1 MVNLYKLLNVLEQG
15 MSLFQLNKWKTEG
28 IWYPITQ
35 YKKESDEIQV
45 ITNLFIAD
53 QEQYHIQLSGNYP
66 EESEDWNKFLEEN
79 QWKIYPL
86 LANIMQVFLP
96 TGNYQLFYTQYPQG
110 FISII
115 AKPHDTLSPMISKE
129 LKSQLSILKETNPEY
144 IQTLKDAVTASYKAE
159 LQAIKPSS
167 TEEEEQLNIELK
179 DTVLKILFGPFY
191 DYFVSDYVVS
201 DTIWEEQDKLIEDL
215 YYYFKS

>member
-1 MVNLYKLLNVLEQG
+1 
-15 MSLFQLNKWKTEG
+15 
-28 IWYPITQ
+28 
-35 YKKESDEIQV
+35 
-45 ITNLFIAD
+45 
-53 QEQYHIQLSGNYP
+53 
-66 EESEDWNKFLEEN
+66 
-79 QWKIYPL
+79 
-86 LANIMQVFLP
+86 
-96 TGNYQLFYTQYPQG
+96 
-110 FISII
+110 
-115 AKPHDTLSPMISKE
+115 MISKE

-179 DTVLKILFGPFY
+179 DIVLKILFGPY
-191 DYFVSDYVVS
+191 NYFVSEYVVS

>member
-1 MVNLYKLLNVLEQG
+1 
-15 MSLFQLNKWKTEG
+15 
-28 IWYPITQ
+28 
-35 YKKESDEIQV
+35 
-45 ITNLFIAD
+45 
-53 QEQYHIQLSGNYP
+53 
-66 EESEDWNKFLEEN
+66 
-79 QWKIYPL
+79 
-86 LANIMQVFLP
+86 
-96 TGNYQLFYTQYPQG
+96 
-110 FISII
+110 
-115 AKPHDTLSPMISKE
+115 MISKE

-179 DTVLKILFGPFY
+179 DIVLKILFGPFY
-191 DYFVSDYVVS
+191 NYFVSDYVVS